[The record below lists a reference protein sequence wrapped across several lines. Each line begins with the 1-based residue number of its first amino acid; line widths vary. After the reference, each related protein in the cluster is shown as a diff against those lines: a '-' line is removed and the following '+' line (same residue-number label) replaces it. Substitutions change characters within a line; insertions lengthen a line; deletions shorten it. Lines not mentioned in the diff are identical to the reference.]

1 MYSNVYIKYN
11 FTSINIVKWVFWC
24 IYHIQNLL
32 EVFNYKITTE
42 TKFKVMFYVLGK
54 YWCYKCTQENR
65 KLKYT

>member
-11 FTSINIVKWVFWC
+11 FTSINIVKWVFWY
-24 IYHIQNLL
+24 IYHIQSLL